1 MMLCIASA
9 GVVTALA
16 VSSFTLE
23 WTHSVERT
31 QWQEEWQV
39 TDAGLQLVEASVESS
54 GAGIDLP
61 DDAVLKDGRW
71 TYRPQLPP
79 LNSLE
84 LAASGMTA
92 SGWRLCSEGKECL
105 TLGAQAGENLRLWSG
120 EVCSPPGNPDDGQGM
135 ICSSCRT

>member
-31 QWQEEWQV
+31 QWREEWQV

-54 GAGIDLP
+54 GAGIALP

-79 LNSLE
+79 LASLD
-84 LAASGMTA
+84 LAASGMTPG
-92 SGWRLCSEGKECL
+92 GWTLCAEGKRCFK
-105 TLGAQAGENLRLWSG
+105 LGEQAGESLRLWTG
-120 EVCSPPGNPDDGQGM
+120 GTCSTEKRPEAAQGA
-135 ICSSCRT
+135 IQ